1 MPVPGPMRSL
11 FLLLPLLCLP
21 GCGHLRQANEKA
33 RAEARERELKKLNAA
48 SVSEADSR
56 LGAKAAGEVVR
67 VDATGE
73 FVLIRARN
81 GVILA
86 PDQELECRGTGGGRL
101 KVTPERMKSFF
112 AADVINGTPAVGDT
126 VIPVKGSRTSPKLVP
141 ITVPGG
147 NSGDPANT
155 LYLHPDQIRQE
166 DLPNSTLGAPRDR
179 VLPPVDDPV
188 PADDGRGNML
198 EEPPLPTK
206 ESRPLLPEPELPQ

>member
-1 MPVPGPMRSL
+1 MRPLLL
-11 FLLLPLLCLP
+11 FIILLLPA
-21 GCGHLRQANEKA
+21 CGHLRQANEKS

-81 GVILA
+81 GVVLA
-86 PDQELECRGTGGGRL
+86 PDQELECRGSGGGRL

-112 AADVINGTPAVGDT
+112 AADVINGNPAVGDT
-126 VIPVKGSRTSPKLVP
+126 VIPVKGRSGPKLVP
-141 ITVPGG
+141 VNVPGG
-147 NSGDPANT
+147 TAGDPANT
-155 LYLHPDQIRQE
+155 LYLKPDQLRQE

-179 VLPPVDDPV
+179 VLPPIDDP
-188 PADDGRGNML
+188 AAANDGQGNL
-198 EEPPLPTK
+198 LVEPPLPQK
-206 ESRPLLPEPELPQ
+206 GSRLLPEPELPQ